1 MLIKQQAD
9 LSVTAAT
16 TDTRLHLAERLRSRG
31 ACFPSSP
38 AACART
44 SMQVLGDAGL
54 ALVRAA
60 AGVLINP
67 LVVKLDTLEALVE
80 KAAAPC
86 APPALPWLLCAPV
99 QRVRKT
105 SQPGRLICA
114 WRPRPAEC
122 AVMAECASLRARL
135 QVLQRGGVHARGA
148 RACDPCVRED
158 DSDAGD
164 GALLC
169 HERIACV
176 SMQAAL
182 HVYVTYT
189 FTTSHCALLQS
200 RDRFALVLTRTP
212 MHASALALL
221 PTGETKNEAPRRAPA
236 AS

>member
-1 MLIKQQAD
+1 
-9 LSVTAAT
+9 
-16 TDTRLHLAERLRSRG
+16 
-31 ACFPSSP
+31 
-38 AACART
+38 
-44 SMQVLGDAGL
+44 MQVLGDAGL

-86 APPALPWLLCAPV
+86 APPALPWLLYAPV

-169 HERIACV
+169 HERIRVCRCR
-176 SMQAAL
+176 L
-182 HVYVTYT
+182 HCMYMPHIHSLRHTAPCYR
-189 FTTSHCALLQS
+189 AGI
-200 RDRFALVLTRTP
+200 VLRL
-212 MHASALALL
+212 S
-221 PTGETKNEAPRRAPA
+221 
-236 AS
+236 